1 MRPMTCSRIL
11 SLSLLEQLQ
20 QDSLNNPYLK
30 FRGLN
35 KKTYTPGDSLL
46 RRDLQIPSSTLYFYE
61 FIGAFCYKLEL
72 MVVIGVE
79 QI

>member
-20 QDSLNNPYLK
+20 QDSLNSPYLK

-35 KKTYTPGDSLL
+35 EKHTLPE
-46 RRDLQIPSSTLYFYE
+46 TLYFGE
-61 FIGAFCYKLEL
+61 ISESPPPLSISMSL
-72 MVVIGVE
+72 
-79 QI
+79 